1 MVRSS
6 SIGSDRPVASV
17 WMSTARA
24 AWGYACAAAVCLS
37 VTTVQA
43 QPRTTPASYTRD
55 QARDAI
61 KDLSEGMMDDFS
73 LRRTRSGSWNSAPA
87 GTQLTAEMRAVRPL
101 IRDFAEEV
109 PQLSYLLTDEQRRM
123 PNIRPLII
131 DANKAAALAV
141 TLDKQA
147 QRVNDHRQLVD
158 AFEEFDATWR
168 ELAYRLEATR
178 GFTKEVRD
186 EISSLTDLET
196 QIRDAIGMRPQINRR
211 ELVTKTGELAN
222 DLKNLSDDIRDELR
236 GREAQQYQLVLG
248 RARQQALNLA
258 AMGDDPVADIEEL
271 AAEYRKFQ
279 EIWYPQRTKLQEY
292 DNRYFERSLRRI
304 TQSEGEIHQLLLLP
318 AKIDSSQLVYLTS
331 ALKKD
336 IDEFFDRMSLK
347 LLMHLKHA
355 DRVAGVASEFY
366 GVNEHFVDI
375 VKNGADQEE
384 LVESYRYIE
393 QAQRNFMAVFS
404 DIDSD
409 DALAALSQID
419 HTIVALGES
428 LQIQSGDLN
437 RRQAAELAAN
447 VEALTDELE
456 YAAKRWLNRDR
467 QNFSRQCLEAIAQM
481 REETLQLHQ
490 DLVGGVST
498 ANLRREVDSVYNLW
512 RETYGYLVK
521 CQTEDRPALGRVSSR
536 LTPALVE
543 LRTLLAQ

>member
-1 MVRSS
+1 MVRCLSLR
-6 SIGSDRPVASV
+6 IGRPVASFL
-17 WMSTARA
+17 A
-24 AWGYACAAAVCLS
+24 ASLCAAS
-37 VTTVQA
+37 VVMTSASAFA
-43 QPRTTPASYTRD
+43 QPRTSPASYTRD
-55 QARDAI
+55 QAKQSI
-61 KDLSEGMMDDFS
+61 EDLSNGMMDDFS
-73 LRRTRSGSWNSAPA
+73 LKRTRNGSWNGTPA

-101 IRDFAEEV
+101 IKDFADEV
-109 PQLSYLLTDEQRRM
+109 PQLSYLLTDEAKRM
-123 PNIRPLII
+123 PNLRQLLV
-131 DANKAAALAV
+131 DANRVAALAIS
-141 TLDKQA
+141 LDKQA
-147 QRVNDHRQLVD
+147 QRVNDHRQLGD
-158 AFEEFDATWR
+158 SFEEFDATWR

-178 GFTKEVRD
+178 GLTKDVRD
-186 EISSLTDLET
+186 EIATLADLET
-196 QIRDAIGMRPQINRR
+196 QIRDAIGMRPQVNRR
-211 ELVTKTGELAN
+211 DLVAKTNSLAN

-236 GREAQQYQLVLG
+236 GREAQQYQYVLG

-258 AMGDDPVADIEEL
+258 ALVDDPAVDMEEL
-271 AAEYRKFQ
+271 VSEYRKFQ
-279 EIWYPQRTKLQEY
+279 ELWYPQRTKLQEF

-318 AKIDSSQLVYLTS
+318 TKVDSTQLVYLTS

-336 IDEFFDRMSLK
+336 IDDFFDRMSLK
-347 LLMHLKHA
+347 LVMHLKHA

-366 GVNEHFVDI
+366 GVNEHFVDV
-375 VKNGADQEE
+375 VKNGADHDE
-384 LVESYRYIE
+384 LVESYHYIE
-393 QAQRNFMAVFS
+393 QAERNFSAVFS

-409 DALAALSQID
+409 DALSALSKIQQ
-419 HTIVALGES
+419 TISALGEA

-490 DLVGGVST
+490 DLVSGV
-498 ANLRREVDSVYNLW
+498 AVGNLRREVDSIYNLW

-521 CQTEDRPALGRVSSR
+521 CQTDDRPSLGRVSSR

-543 LRTLLAQ
+543 LRTMLAQ